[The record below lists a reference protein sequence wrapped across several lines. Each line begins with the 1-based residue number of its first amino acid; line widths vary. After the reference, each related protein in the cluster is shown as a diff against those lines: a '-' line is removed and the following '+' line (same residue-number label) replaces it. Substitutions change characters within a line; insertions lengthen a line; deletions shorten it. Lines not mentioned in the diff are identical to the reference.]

1 MEMALLKMRL
11 KNIKMEPRSSFHL
24 MKIKMILKS
33 RRRRMVF
40 RLNVVTVSTSPILM
54 TRMTWRNLLLT
65 KEKDQLH
72 LGENLVEEK
81 GGEEKNGREKERN
94 VNAKKEGKDF
104 RKKRRKW
111 RTFLD
116 KKKERKHPKIRTDL
130 VDQIVVMAV
139 ADSL

>member
-1 MEMALLKMRL
+1 
-11 KNIKMEPRSSFHL
+11 
-24 MKIKMILKS
+24 
-33 RRRRMVF
+33 
-40 RLNVVTVSTSPILM
+40 
-54 TRMTWRNLLLT
+54 MTWRNLLLT

-72 LGENLVEEK
+72 LGENLVAET
-81 GGEEKNGREKERN
+81 GEMIEGIENVLDQGHDHARIDVVKRREDIVNNAEERN